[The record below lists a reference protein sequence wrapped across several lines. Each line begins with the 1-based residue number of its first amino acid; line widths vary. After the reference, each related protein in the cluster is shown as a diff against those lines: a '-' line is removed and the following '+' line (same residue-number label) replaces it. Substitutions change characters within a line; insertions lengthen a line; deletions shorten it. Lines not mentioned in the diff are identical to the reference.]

1 MTTKRF
7 SHNNKK
13 TTQQRK
19 HLHPSS
25 LVIQY
30 LIVEYLGT
38 LVQFQDKFCSNLYNI
53 QCILH
58 SYCSYQRDLFG
69 SRKYRN
75 PSVTTEVT
83 DIEAKNCVV
92 LRKHTCSKHESPRH
106 VVSALTSESTQIFDH
121 RGSVWHKLYPIH
133 FCTILHTLVLF
144 IKKYVIFCHKI
155 LFIFMIYIL
164 LSRYFVAEIYTFF

>member
-1 MTTKRF
+1 MATKRF

-30 LIVEYLGT
+30 LIVEYLST

-58 SYCSYQRDLFG
+58 SYCSYQRDPFG

-75 PSVTTEVT
+75 PSVTTDVT

-121 RGSVWHKLYPIH
+121 RGSVWHIRYPIH
-133 FCTILHTLVLF
+133 FAPFCTHWF
-144 IKKYVIFCHKI
+144 FCHKI

-164 LSRYFVAEIYTFF
+164 LSRYFVVEIYTFF